1 MPNPVRHIVIVAL
14 AMGLLSMLYFLAL
27 VLHLPPVLVPVLI
40 IISELFFIR
49 YLIRVIPTE
58 DPSGF
63 KDKWWLYLVFVLGI
77 GLFVYNAYF
86 VDEKYG
92 GWDAWCMWSLHAGFL
107 SGGAD
112 KWWKMFLASFAE
124 HTDYPLLLP
133 GINGFFMR
141 YMHLYA
147 WPFVTYITYVTSI
160 SFGLAIPVLLFLV
173 NVRRN
178 TIIGM
183 IVFFVFVTNT
193 FYVSSSVSQYA
204 DLPLAFYFL
213 CALITIDQA
222 KDNKVWLMI
231 SAASIGCCMWT
242 KNEGVILAA
251 LFIAFNSRQFFSK
264 QGIKWFLMGIFL
276 PCLVL
281 MIFKV
286 GYAPANDL
294 VGSLNFGTFKQLLMS
309 KRYSMIGDHF
319 WLYLNEHFLY
329 AVIGFIAYLVLCIIE
344 RKGPSRHF
352 YMLIACMVVYL
363 FIYVLSTQD
372 LEWHLAT
379 SQERLMIQLMP
390 AMLYVVT
397 TRFSTINKDSL
408 VGVFRRKV

>member
-14 AMGLLSMLYFLAL
+14 AIGLLSMLFFMAL
-27 VLHLPPVLVPVLI
+27 VLHVPHILVPVLI
-40 IISELFFIR
+40 IIAEYFFVR
-49 YLIRVIPTE
+49 YLIRTISTE
-58 DPSGF
+58 VSPVV
-63 KDKWWLYLVFVLGI
+63 KDKWRIYPVFALGI
-77 GLFVYNAYF
+77 GLFVYNAYL

-92 GWDAWCMWSLHAGFL
+92 GWDAWCMWSLHAKFL

-112 KWWKMFLASFAE
+112 RWWKMFLASFAE

-141 YMHLYA
+141 YLQLYCWSLVA
-147 WPFVTYITYVTSI
+147 YITYVTSI

-173 NVRRN
+173 NVQRN
-178 TIIGM
+178 AVIAIL
-183 IVFFVFVTNT
+183 VLFVLATNT

-204 DLPLAFYFL
+204 DLPLALYFL
-213 CALITIDQA
+213 CALLAIDQA
-222 KDNKVWLMI
+222 KDNKIWLML
-231 SAASIGCCMWT
+231 SAASLGCCMWT

-251 LFIAFNSRQFFSK
+251 LFIAFNAKQFFSK

-276 PCLVL
+276 PCMVLV
-281 MIFKV
+281 IFKV

-294 VGSLNFGTFKQLLMS
+294 VGSLNSGTFKQLLMS
-309 KRYSMIGDHF
+309 KRYSMIGNHF

-329 AVIGFIAYLVLCIIE
+329 AVIGFAAYLVLCIIE

-397 TRFSTINKDSL
+397 TRFSTINKESL